1 MNDYIEAKIRFTPAS
16 TSEAGITLSI
26 EDAQDI
32 LSAQLADIGFESFEK
47 NNDLLV
53 SFIPSKL
60 FSRQKLDDTLSEFPF
75 LDTVIL
81 DIEKVTE
88 IEGEDWNSEWEK
100 NYFRPYVL
108 AGNKCVIHSSF
119 HKDYPV
125 CDMDIVIDPKMAFG
139 TGHHSTTQL
148 MVDALF
154 NSNLKGKSLLDVGT
168 GSGILAIIAS
178 KLGANPITAVEIDE
192 PAYLNAL
199 ENSELNRCSNI
210 RFILGIISDVQDG
223 QLFDFVLAN
232 INRNVILN
240 DLKSYVSHLKDDG
253 QIFLSGF
260 YDKDVEIILDKAE
273 SLGLKMNISAVNND
287 WAIVGLKKK

>member
-16 TSEAGITLSI
+16 SSEAGITLSI

-47 NNDLLV
+47 NNALLV

-81 DIEKVTE
+81 DVEKVTE

-154 NSNLKGKSLLDVGT
+154 SANLKGKSLLDVGT

-178 KLGANPITAVEIDE
+178 KLGSDPITAVEIDE

-199 ENSELNRCSNI
+199 ENSELNCCSNI
-210 RFILGIISDVQDG
+210 RFILGIISDVEDG

-240 DLKSYVSHLKDDG
+240 DLKSYVDHLKDDG

>member
-1 MNDYIEAKIRFTPAS
+1 MNDYIEVKIRFTPAS

-60 FSRQKLDDTLSEFPF
+60 FSSQKLDDTLSEFPF

-81 DIEKVTE
+81 DVEKVTE

-154 NSNLKGKSLLDVGT
+154 SSNLKGKSLLDVGT

-178 KLGANPITAVEIDE
+178 KLGADPITAVEIDE

-210 RFILGIISDVQDG
+210 RFILGIISDVEDG

-240 DLKSYVSHLKDDG
+240 DLKSYVDHLKDDG